1 MQSTKPARKITSI
14 VAEDRQYPL
23 TLTLRYRVYRGLK
36 PVGSGEGRT
45 VSISANGALFISREP
60 LERGLRIELLID
72 WPALRDASP
81 LQLYMDG
88 TVVLNSGE
96 RVLVRA
102 SHSDVRLK
110 PQVVRTAPIRAW
122 ACASSG

>member
-1 MQSTKPARKITSI
+1 MPITRPTRNIASI
-14 VAEDRQYPL
+14 VPEDRQYPL
-23 TLTLRYRVYRGLK
+23 ALPLRYRVYRGLK

-45 VSISANGALFISREP
+45 LSISEKSAIFTSRQP

-72 WPALRDASP
+72 WPVLRDASP

-88 TVVLNSGE
+88 TVVLNSSE

-102 SHSDVRLK
+102 LHSDLRLK
-110 PQVVRTAPIRAW
+110 PQVVKAAPVRAW
-122 ACASSG
+122 ACANSG